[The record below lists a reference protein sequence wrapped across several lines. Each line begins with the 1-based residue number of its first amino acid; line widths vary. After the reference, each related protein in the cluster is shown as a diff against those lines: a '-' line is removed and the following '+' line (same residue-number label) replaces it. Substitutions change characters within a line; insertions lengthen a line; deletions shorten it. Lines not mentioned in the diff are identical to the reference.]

1 MFAFLLR
8 LLGWR
13 SSSQVVSFKE
23 ATTRERRPSEPRP
36 ALAEREQP
44 EEAAA
49 EDEQQGLGGVDNLDA
64 VRRRRAPLDKRE
76 QGLLSRIRLWVEAE
90 RYDLPILPSTNMAAM
105 DMAANPG
112 ADQPLMKQSLY
123 SIPSASGDTMNLS
136 INTVDDTSYLDR
148 AWVDRAGTQDRQ

>member
-112 ADQPLMKQSLY
+112 ADLAEIGMRAMFAGFLTTCLT
-123 SIPSASGDTMNLS
+123 A
-136 INTVDDTSYLDR
+136 TV
-148 AWVDRAGTQDRQ
+148 AGLII